1 MRWLTFLTFFLVTCN
16 LFAQIPKKSFSQMF
30 QVQYGAN
37 IPAGDL
43 AKRYGFLNHIGGGM
57 LIRTPKNLTF
67 SVESSL
73 IFGNQFKS
81 EFDSV
86 FSHLTDAQ
94 GNITDINGD
103 IAVVMTYARGFYANA
118 CLGKYIPLSTKKKA
132 SHLHLQFGAG
142 YLQHRFR
149 IETSRQVVPQIETNY
164 RKGYDRYT
172 TGINTSQFV
181 GYAFLPEEGFY
192 QFFAGIYAQQGYT
205 YNRRTINFDQP
216 DIPVSK
222 DLRLDLQFG
231 IRLGWYIP
239 FYKAEP
245 RDYYFE

>member
-1 MRWLTFLTFFLVTCN
+1 
-16 LFAQIPKKSFSQMF
+16 MF
-30 QVQYGAN
+30 GEIYTTIYQ
-37 IPAGDL
+37 
-43 AKRYGFLNHIGGGM
+43 
-57 LIRTPKNLTF
+57 
-67 SVESSL
+67 E
-73 IFGNQFKS
+73 
-81 EFDSV
+81 
-86 FSHLTDAQ
+86 
-94 GNITDINGD
+94 
-103 IAVVMTYARGFYANA
+103 
-118 CLGKYIPLSTKKKA
+118 KA
-132 SHLHLQFGAG
+132 SNLHLQFGAG

-216 DIPVSK
+216 DVPISK

-239 FYKAEP
+239 FTKQNQEIIILNNVLSG
-245 RDYYFE
+245 YYLYLLFRNFSFFKIRK

>member
-1 MRWLTFLTFFLVTCN
+1 MNWLISFLFTSCILG
-16 LFAQIPKKSFSQMF
+16 IFSQESKQSYERLF
-30 QVQYGAN
+30 DVHYGIN
-37 IPAGDL
+37 LPGGDL
-43 AKRYGFLNHIGGGM
+43 AKRYGFLNHVGGG
-57 LIRTPKNLTF
+57 LVIRSPKNFIFGL
-67 SVESSL
+67 ESSF

-86 FSHLTDAQ
+86 FYHLTDAQ

-103 IAVVMTYARGFYANA
+103 IAIVTTYARGFYANA
-118 CLGKYIPLSTKKKA
+118 TFGKLIPLSESKKA
-132 SHLHLQFGAG
+132 SHLQLQFGAG

-149 IETSRQVVPQIETNY
+149 IETNRQVVPQIETDY

-181 GYAFLPEEGFY
+181 GYAFIPEEGFY
-192 QFFAGIYAQQGYT
+192 QFYAGFYAHQGYT
-205 YNRRTINFDQP
+205 YNRRNVNFDQP
-216 DIPVSK
+216 NVPVSTE
-222 DLRLDLQFG
+222 LRLDLQFG

>member
-1 MRWLTFLTFFLVTCN
+1 MRGLSFFVIVLISCN
-16 LFAQIPKKSFSQMF
+16 HYSQATKQSFSRMF
-30 QVQYGAN
+30 EVEYGAN
-37 IPAGDL
+37 LPAGDL
-43 AKRYGFLNHIGGGM
+43 AQRYGFLNHVGGGVLFRSPQN
-57 LIRTPKNLTF
+57 LIF
-67 SVESSL
+67 GFESAF

-86 FSHLTDAQ
+86 FSHLSDAQ

-103 IAVVMTYARGFYANA
+103 IALVMTYARGFYANGF
-118 CLGKYIPLSTKKKA
+118 LGKLIQLSQKKKA
-132 SHLHLQFGAG
+132 SHLQLKLGFG

-149 IETSRQVVPQIETNY
+149 IETNQQVVPQIETDY
-164 RKGYDRYT
+164 RKGYDRFT
-172 TGINTSQFV
+172 TGINTSQFI

-192 QFFAGIYAQQGYT
+192 QFYGGLYIQEGFT

-216 DIPVSK
+216 NVPVSR
-222 DLRLDLQFG
+222 DLRLDLQIG
-231 IRLGWYIP
+231 VKLGWYIP